1 MPYLSLNS
9 NLEEEL
15 KFYKRTFL
23 ILRSYWK
30 QLAVA
35 SFSAALHAIFSGMMV
50 WVAGPLMMTLF
61 QAENLNLFNTPTEN
75 VQKVSPPETSV
86 TGTVTIDDQ
95 LASFA
100 DNIRETMKSWVN
112 NFVEAD
118 DRQDM
123 LINFSWLI
131 LIIVLFKNVFLYIQG
146 FFMAFVQQS
155 VIRKFRNELFAKY
168 QRLSL
173 DYFHR
178 RRTGQIISRVTN
190 DVVVLNESIDIG
202 FNRLV
207 TDLLMSGVLFSFL
220 IILSWKLTLLAMVV
234 LPIVFGFI
242 WFVGKKLRKYSE
254 RSQEKMADVN
264 SVLEESITNMRVV
277 KAFAMENFELKKF
290 FTATKDYFRSL
301 LWMTRIRHLASPIND
316 MLATAAG
323 VMILLYAGRQIIS
336 GSGEIDA
343 GDFMTFIF
351 AMFSMI
357 RPVKSLTQIHVKLQE
372 GIAAAERIFEVI
384 DADEKIVDT
393 PDSKV
398 VTKFNHCIS
407 YEAVSFSYNEAEQ
420 VLDNVSFTV
429 NSGEVVAVVGPSGGG
444 KSTLLDLLPRF
455 YQPQSGVIKI
465 DGIDIQQIK
474 LDSLRNLMGIVTQE
488 TLLFNDTIANNI
500 AYGLEDIGR
509 QEIIEAAKMA
519 NAHNFIEEFASGY
532 ESQVGN
538 RGVMLSGGQRQRL
551 AIARALLKNPQILI
565 FDEATSALD
574 TESELL
580 VQQAIDRLMSGRTVL
595 VIAHRLSTIKH
606 ADRIIVIDD
615 GRIVESGNH
624 SDLLSNGGLYNR
636 LYSLQFQ
643 EV

>member
-1 MPYLSLNS
+1 MN
-9 NLEEEL
+9 
-15 KFYKRTFL
+15 FYKRTFL

-35 SFSAALHAIFSGMMV
+35 SFSAALHAIFSGRMV

-86 TGTVTIDDQ
+86 NSVTIDDQ

-123 LINFSWLI
+123 LLNVSWLI

-264 SVLEESITNMRVV
+264 SALEESITNMRVV

-290 FTATKDYFRSL
+290 FTATKDYFKSL

-316 MLATAAG
+316 MLATTAG
-323 VMILLYAGRQIIS
+323 VLILLYAGRQIIS

-393 PDSKV
+393 PDSKL

-474 LDSLRNLMGIVTQE
+474 LDSLRNLMCIVTQE

-500 AYGLEDIGR
+500 AYGLENIGR

-519 NAHNFIEEFASGY
+519 NAHDFIEEFEKGY
-532 ESQVGN
+532 ESEVGN

-574 TESELL
+574 NESEIL
-580 VQQAIDRLMSGRTVL
+580 VQQAIERLMVNRTTF
-595 VIAHRLSTIKH
+595 VIAHRLSTIRNATK
-606 ADRIIVIDD
+606 ILVIDN
-615 GRIVESGNH
+615 GRIVQMGTHNELIN
-624 SDLLSNGGLYNR
+624 DEKGLYKK
-636 LYSLQFQ
+636 LYELQFRD
-643 EV
+643 

>member
-1 MPYLSLNS
+1 M
-9 NLEEEL
+9 
-15 KFYKRTFL
+15 
-23 ILRSYWK
+23 
-30 QLAVA
+30 A
-35 SFSAALHAIFSGMMV
+35 SFSAALHAIFAGMMV
-50 WVAGPLMMTLF
+50 WIAGPLMMTLF
-61 QAENLNLFNTPTEN
+61 QMESLSVTETRTEN
-75 VQKVSPPETSV
+75 VQKVSPPENS
-86 TGTVTIDDQ
+86 VTIDDR

-100 DNIRETMKSWVN
+100 DSVRETMKGWVN
-112 NFVEAD
+112 NFVKSD
-118 DRQDM
+118 DRQTM

-131 LIIVLFKNVFLYIQG
+131 LIVVLAKNIFLYVQG

-207 TDLLMSGVLFSFL
+207 TDLLMAGVLFSFL

-242 WFVGKKLRKYSE
+242 WFIGKKLRKYSE

-277 KAFAMENFELKKF
+277 KAFAMEKFELKKF
-290 FTATKDYFRSL
+290 FAATTDYFRSL
-301 LWMTRIRHLASPIND
+301 LRMTRIRHLASPIND

-357 RPVKSLTQIHVKLQE
+357 RPVKSLSQIHVKLQE
-372 GIAAAERIFEVI
+372 GLAAAERIFEVI
-384 DADEKIVDT
+384 DADERIVDNS
-393 PDSKV
+393 DSIPM
-398 VTKFNHCIS
+398 TAFNHKIS
-407 YEAVSFSYNEAEQ
+407 YDRVSFSYNETEQ
-420 VLDNVSFTV
+420 VLDKVSFSV
-429 NSGEVVAVVGPSGGG
+429 NSGEVVAIVGPSGAG

-455 YQPQSGVIKI
+455 YQPQSGIISI
-465 DGIDIQQIK
+465 DGIDIRQIK
-474 LDSLRNLMGIVTQE
+474 LASLRNLMGIVTQE
-488 TLLFNDTIANNI
+488 TLLFNDTIASNI

-519 NAHNFIEEFASGY
+519 NAHKFIEEFESGY

-538 RGVMLSGGQRQRL
+538 RGVMLSGGQRQRI

-574 TESELL
+574 TESEML

-606 ADRIIVIDD
+606 ADRIIVIED
-615 GRIVESGNH
+615 GKIVESGNH
-624 SDLLSNGGLYNR
+624 NDLLSNDGLYNR
-636 LYSLQFQ
+636 LYSMQFQ

>member
-1 MPYLSLNS
+1 MN
-9 NLEEEL
+9 
-15 KFYKRTFL
+15 FYKRTFL

-35 SFSAALHAIFSGMMV
+35 SFSAALHAIFSGMLV
-50 WVAGPLMMTLF
+50 WIAGPLMMTLF
-61 QAENLNLFNTPTEN
+61 QVENLPLFETRTEN
-75 VQKVSPPETSV
+75 VQKVSPSDNS
-86 TGTVTIDDQ
+86 VTIDEQ
-95 LASFA
+95 LASMA

-112 NFVEAD
+112 DFVEAD

-123 LINFSWLI
+123 LIKFCWLI
-131 LIIVLFKNVFLYIQG
+131 LIIVLAKNIFLYVQG

-207 TDLLMSGVLFSFL
+207 TDLLMAGVLFSFL

-242 WFVGKKLRKYSE
+242 WFVGNKLRKYSE

-277 KAFAMENFELKKF
+277 KAFAMEKFELKKF
-290 FTATKDYFRSL
+290 FAATKDYFRSL
-301 LWMTRIRHLASPIND
+301 LRMTRIRHLASPIND

-351 AMFSMI
+351 AMFTMI

-372 GIAAAERIFEVI
+372 GLAAAERIFEVI
-384 DADEKIVDT
+384 DADEKIVDR
-393 PDSKV
+393 PDSKTM
-398 VTKFNHCIS
+398 TKFNHSIS
-407 YEAVSFSYNEAEQ
+407 YEAVSFSYNETEQ

-429 NSGEVVAVVGPSGGG
+429 NSGEVVAVVGPSGAG

-455 YQPQSGVIKI
+455 YQPQSGIISI
-465 DGIDIQQIK
+465 DGIDIRQIK
-474 LDSLRNLMGIVTQE
+474 LASLRNLMGIVTQE

-519 NAHNFIEEFASGY
+519 NAHQFIEEFAKGY
-532 ESQVGN
+532 ESEVGN

-624 SDLLSNGGLYNR
+624 SDLLSNDGLYNR

>member
-1 MPYLSLNS
+1 MN
-9 NLEEEL
+9 
-15 KFYKRTFL
+15 FYKRTFL

-50 WVAGPLMMTLF
+50 WIAGPLMMTLF
-61 QAENLNLFNTPTEN
+61 QVENLPLPQTPTEN
-75 VQKVSPPETSV
+75 VQKVSSPENS
-86 TGTVTIDDQ
+86 VTIDDQ
-95 LASFA
+95 LASVA

-112 NFVEAD
+112 NIVAAD
-118 DRQDM
+118 DRQTM

-131 LIIVLFKNVFLYIQG
+131 LIVVLAKNLFLYLQG

-207 TDLLMSGVLFSFL
+207 TDLLMAAVLFGFL

-242 WFVGKKLRKYSE
+242 WFIGKKLRKYSE

-290 FTATKDYFRSL
+290 FKATTDYFRSL
-301 LWMTRIRHLASPIND
+301 LRMARIRCLASPIND
-316 MLATAAG
+316 TLATAAG
-323 VMILLYAGRQIIS
+323 VVILIYAGEQIMS

-343 GDFMTFIF
+343 GDFMTFLF
-351 AMFSMI
+351 AMISMI
-357 RPVKSLTQIHVKLQE
+357 RPIKSLTQIHVKLQE

-393 PDSKV
+393 PDSKPM
-398 VTKFNHCIS
+398 TKFNHCIS
-407 YEAVSFSYNEAEQ
+407 YEAVSFSYNQAEQ

-429 NSGEVVAVVGPSGGG
+429 NSGEVVAVVGPSGAG

-455 YQPQSGVIKI
+455 YQPQSGIITI
-465 DGIDIQQIK
+465 DGIDIRQIK
-474 LDSLRNLMGIVTQE
+474 LASLRNLMGIVTQE

-509 QEIIEAAKMA
+509 QEIIGAAKMA
-519 NAHNFIEEFASGY
+519 NAHQFIEEFEKGY
-532 ESQVGN
+532 ESEVGN

-624 SDLLSNGGLYNR
+624 NDLLSNDGLYNR

>member
-1 MPYLSLNS
+1 MPYLLINS
-9 NLEEEL
+9 NLEEL
-15 KFYKRTFL
+15 LNFYKRTFL

-61 QAENLNLFNTPTEN
+61 QVENLPLPQAPTEN
-75 VQKVSPPETSV
+75 VQKVSPPENS
-86 TGTVTIDDQ
+86 VTIDDQ
-95 LASFA
+95 LASMA

-112 NFVEAD
+112 DFVEAD

-123 LINFSWLI
+123 LINFCWLI
-131 LIIVLFKNVFLYIQG
+131 LIIVLAKNVFLYIQG

-207 TDLLMSGVLFSFL
+207 TDLLMAGVLFSFL

-290 FTATKDYFRSL
+290 FAATKDYFRSL

-323 VMILLYAGRQIIS
+323 IMILLYAGRQIIS

-372 GIAAAERIFEVI
+372 GLAAAERIFEVI
-384 DADEKIVDT
+384 DADEKIVDR
-393 PDSKV
+393 PDSQPM
-398 VTKFNHCIS
+398 TKFNHCIS

-420 VLDNVSFTV
+420 VLDNVSFKV

-455 YQPQSGVIKI
+455 YQPQSGIISI
-465 DGIDIQQIK
+465 DGIDIRQIK
-474 LDSLRNLMGIVTQE
+474 LASLRNLMGIVTQE

-519 NAHNFIEEFASGY
+519 NAHQFIEEFAKGY
-532 ESQVGN
+532 ESEVGN

-624 SDLLSNGGLYNR
+624 NDLLSNDGLYNR

>member
-1 MPYLSLNS
+1 MPYLSINL

-15 KFYKRTFL
+15 NFYKRTFL
-23 ILRSYWK
+23 ILRNYWK

-86 TGTVTIDDQ
+86 NSVTIDDQ
-95 LASFA
+95 LDSMA

-123 LINFSWLI
+123 LLNFSWLI

-290 FTATKDYFRSL
+290 FTATKDYFKSL

-316 MLATAAG
+316 MLATTAG
-323 VMILLYAGRQIIS
+323 VLILLYAGRQIIS
-336 GSGEIDA
+336 GRGEIDA

-393 PDSKV
+393 PDSKA

-500 AYGLEDIGR
+500 AYGLENIGR

-519 NAHNFIEEFASGY
+519 NAHNFIEEFEKGY
-532 ESQVGN
+532 ESEVGN

-624 SDLLSNGGLYNR
+624 NDLLSNGGLYNR

>member
-1 MPYLSLNS
+1 MN
-9 NLEEEL
+9 
-15 KFYKRTFL
+15 FYKRTFL

-50 WVAGPLMMTLF
+50 WIAGPLMMTLF
-61 QAENLNLFNTPTEN
+61 QVENLPLPQTPTEN
-75 VQKVSPPETSV
+75 VQKVSSPENS
-86 TGTVTIDDQ
+86 VTIDDQ
-95 LASFA
+95 LASVA

-290 FTATKDYFRSL
+290 FTATKDYFKSL

-393 PDSKV
+393 PDSKP

-500 AYGLEDIGR
+500 AYGLENIGR

-519 NAHNFIEEFASGY
+519 NAHNFIEEFEKGY
-532 ESQVGN
+532 ESEVGN

-624 SDLLSNGGLYNR
+624 NDLLSNGGLYNR

>member
-1 MPYLSLNS
+1 MPYLSINL

-15 KFYKRTFL
+15 NFYKRTFF

-86 TGTVTIDDQ
+86 NSVTIDDQ

-123 LINFSWLI
+123 LLNFSWLI

-290 FTATKDYFRSL
+290 FTATKDYFKSL

-316 MLATAAG
+316 MLATTAG
-323 VMILLYAGRQIIS
+323 VLILLYAGRQIIS
-336 GSGEIDA
+336 GTGEIDA

-393 PDSKV
+393 PDSKA

-429 NSGEVVAVVGPSGGG
+429 NSGEVVAIVGPSGGG

-455 YQPQSGVIKI
+455 YQPQSGTITI

-474 LDSLRNLMGIVTQE
+474 LASLRNMMGIVTQE

-500 AYGLEDIGR
+500 AYGLENIGR

-519 NAHNFIEEFASGY
+519 NAHNFIEEFEKGY
-532 ESQVGN
+532 ESEVGN

-624 SDLLSNGGLYNR
+624 NDLLSNGGLYNR

>member
-1 MPYLSLNS
+1 MN
-9 NLEEEL
+9 
-15 KFYKRTFL
+15 FYKRTFL

-61 QAENLNLFNTPTEN
+61 QVENLPLPQTSTEN
-75 VQKVSPPETSV
+75 VQKVSPPENSVTSV
-86 TGTVTIDDQ
+86 TIDEQ
-95 LASFA
+95 LASMA

-112 NFVEAD
+112 DFVEAD

-123 LINFSWLI
+123 LINFCWLI
-131 LIIVLFKNVFLYIQG
+131 LIIVLAKNIFLYVQG

-207 TDLLMSGVLFSFL
+207 TDLLMAGVLFFFL

-290 FTATKDYFRSL
+290 FAATKDYFRSL

-351 AMFSMI
+351 AMFTMI

-372 GIAAAERIFEVI
+372 GLAAAERIFEVI
-384 DADEKIVDT
+384 DADEKIVDR
-393 PDSKV
+393 PDSKPM
-398 VTKFNHCIS
+398 TKFNHCIS
-407 YEAVSFSYNEAEQ
+407 YEAVSFSYNETEQ

-429 NSGEVVAVVGPSGGG
+429 NSGEVVAVVGPSGAG

-455 YQPQSGVIKI
+455 YQPQSGIITI
-465 DGIDIQQIK
+465 DGIDIRQIK
-474 LDSLRNLMGIVTQE
+474 LASLRNMMGIVTQE

-519 NAHNFIEEFASGY
+519 NAHQFIEEFAKGY
-532 ESQVGN
+532 ESEVGN

-574 TESELL
+574 TESVLL

-624 SDLLSNGGLYNR
+624 SDLLSNDGLYNR